1 MARHFR
7 SACLIISRC
16 SAFGAFECD
25 YDANTFAFGQTDSVH
40 FWELVT
46 GLTPLVEKRS
56 QLMLSAHWSLEEP
69 LDGGLD
75 LHLYFPTGD
84 WFDAV
89 LM

>member
-1 MARHFR
+1 MARNFR

-25 YDANTFAFGQTDSVH
+25 DDAYTFAFGQSDSVH
-40 FWELVT
+40 FWGLVT

-56 QLMLSAHWSLEEP
+56 QLTLSAHWSLEET

-75 LHLYFPTGD
+75 LYLHLPTGD